1 MTATSASK
9 HTMRMGAP
17 AGAPIFVW
25 RETMKYLTNEAALFF
40 LQRPEDLDDWLLAC
54 LEEAWDMAK

>member
-1 MTATSASK
+1 
-9 HTMRMGAP
+9 MRMGAP